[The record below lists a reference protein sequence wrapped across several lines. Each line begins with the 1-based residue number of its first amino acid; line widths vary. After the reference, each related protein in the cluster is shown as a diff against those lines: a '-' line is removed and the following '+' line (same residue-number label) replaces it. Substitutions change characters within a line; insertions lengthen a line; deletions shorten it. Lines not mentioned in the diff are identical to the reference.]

1 MSKANEANEL
11 LQEIDDM
18 DMAGT
23 MPTEEPPPE
32 ETQDQVPEEEVI
44 SDSEEQVAGE
54 VFEETVAEAVPEQ
67 EDTQQV
73 APEEPP
79 DETEYEE
86 FLSELT
92 AAAARGYE
100 GPPVEQPT
108 PPPQL
113 QPEMTPGRF
122 NAPPEQ
128 ASPTPP
134 TEPARIISVEEMQ
147 EAFESPEKMVALM
160 HKVYHKGVET
170 TMAMLPGMVGSLY
183 ASEAR
188 RLEARQRFFTDNPEL
203 AKYPDFVTF
212 IAKKV
217 DAANPGMKI
226 DEKFKL
232 IASTAK
238 KQLPMLLRAT
248 RDRARQQQTQPT
260 FAAQK
265 PGQRQRKP
273 PKPTALEAELNEMPD
288 RF

>member
-11 LQEIDDM
+11 LQEIDDI

-32 ETQDQVPEEEVI
+32 ETQDQVPEEVI

-54 VFEETVAEAVPEQ
+54 VFEETVAEAVPGQ

-79 DETEYEE
+79 NEAEYEE

-100 GPPVEQPT
+100 GPPTEQPT

-122 NAPPEQ
+122 NGPPEQ
-128 ASPTPP
+128 VVQTPP
-134 TEPARIISVEEMQ
+134 TEPARIVSVEEMQ
-147 EAFESPEKMVALM
+147 EAFESPEKMVTLM

-183 ASEAR
+183 AGEAR

-265 PGQRQRKP
+265 PGQRQRKA